1 MRRKKQMNSNEVS
14 CCNYALSAGLVV
26 ITAVMSQSIHNDLFA
41 LITYAWIGLGF
52 IFIMFL
58 LSDANSGCASMI
70 QCNHSPIYDD
80 NSVMGL
86 LGITESDLKSL
97 RDNGLLGY
105 SRHGDKY
112 WYTQADID
120 RFLARCHYAPFA
132 DKQ

>member
-1 MRRKKQMNSNEVS
+1 
-14 CCNYALSAGLVV
+14 
-26 ITAVMSQSIHNDLFA
+26 
-41 LITYAWIGLGF
+41 
-52 IFIMFL
+52 
-58 LSDANSGCASMI
+58 MI

-112 WYTQADID
+112 FGTPKPTSTASSLVATTPLSLTSNKHPCNPVFDLKPKAGFTCSPDMGIV
-120 RFLARCHYAPFA
+120 
-132 DKQ
+132 